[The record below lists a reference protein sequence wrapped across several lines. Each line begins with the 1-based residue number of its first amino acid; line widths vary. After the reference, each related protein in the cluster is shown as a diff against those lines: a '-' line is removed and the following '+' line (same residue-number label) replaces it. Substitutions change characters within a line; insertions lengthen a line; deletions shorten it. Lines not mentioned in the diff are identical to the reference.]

1 MIGRS
6 KLQPM
11 KRLCGLALAAALAAC
26 AQPQQQAGAPGARI
40 YAADLQ
46 GAAKSCTVPQQV
58 SLSPDRPAEVAMTVD
73 NDGGWCGISVAQ
85 SGPKPFDAGLVT
97 TRPANGRVLVRKVGD
112 RTRVDYFPN
121 PAFGGTDSFAVR
133 LLPGGA
139 TMQVAVTVTY
149 TAPPAPPPPPAAPA
163 RTPAR
168 RR

>member
-1 MIGRS
+1 MSRR
-6 KLQPM
+6 LVLPPM
-11 KRLCGLALAAALAAC
+11 KPWCALALAATLAAC
-26 AQPQQQAGAPGARI
+26 AQPQQQAAAPATRI
-40 YAADLQ
+40 FATDLQ

-58 SLSPDRPAEVAMTVD
+58 SLSPDRPAEVSMTVG

-97 TRPANGRVLVRKVGD
+97 ARPANGRVLVRKVGD
-112 RTRVDYFPN
+112 HTRVDYFPN
-121 PAFGGTDSFAVR
+121 PAFGGTDTFAVR

-139 TMQVAVTVTY
+139 TMRVAVTVNY
-149 TAPPAPPPPPAAPA
+149 TPPPAPPAPPAPPP

>member
-1 MIGRS
+1 M
-6 KLQPM
+6 LAPM
-11 KRLCGLALAAALAAC
+11 KPWCGLALAAALAAC
-26 AQPQQQAGAPGARI
+26 AQPQQQAGAPATRI
-40 YAADLQ
+40 FATDLQ
-46 GAAKSCTVPQQV
+46 GAAKNCTVPQQV
-58 SLSPDRPAEVAMTVD
+58 SLSSDRPAEVSMTVD

-97 TRPANGRVLVRKVGD
+97 ARPANGRVLVRKVGD

-121 PAFGGTDSFAVR
+121 PAFGGTDTFAVR

-139 TMQVAVTVTY
+139 TMRVAVTVNY
-149 TAPPAPPPPPAAPA
+149 TPPPAPPAPPAPPP